1 MNHFPWTID
10 PVKVLTRREL
20 STILDQHASRADQS
34 QQARLNRT
42 ILRLACC
49 AGLRV
54 SEIVTLRLDDLRV
67 DSSRP
72 HLIVLPEIA
81 KGGHGRT
88 VPLWW
93 DAETLA
99 DLRAWKRERERQ
111 GARPHDVLIGSL
123 WPRRLG
129 QPLTRHTIRERFRT
143 ACKPLGL
150 ERLRHLTIHH
160 GRHTFISHALAGGR
174 TLAEVKS
181 AAGHASLVTTSIY
194 LHIAVDDDATPGQ
207 LFGSSAP
214 IDHRACTS
222 R

>member
-1 MNHFPWTID
+1 MNHLPWTVD

-20 STILDQHASRADQS
+20 TTILDHFTARAERSPQV
-34 QQARLNRT
+34 RLNRT
-42 ILRLACC
+42 ILRIACC

-54 SEIVTLRLDDLRV
+54 SEIAALRLDDLRV

-72 HLIVLPEIA
+72 HLIVRPETA
-81 KGGHGRT
+81 KGGHVRT

-93 DAETLA
+93 DTGTLA
-99 DLRAWKRERERQ
+99 DLRAWKRERESQ
-111 GARPHDVLIGSL
+111 GARARDALIGSL

-143 ACKPLGL
+143 ACKPLGM
-150 ERLRHLTIHH
+150 ERLRHLAIHH

-174 TLAEVKS
+174 TLAEVKD
-181 AAGHASLVTTSIY
+181 AAGHASLITTSIY